1 MSWWETAIETLRGK
15 PARAPDVFNR
25 EANATVPLMGFS
37 DIIPEAV
44 TQSTG
49 SDLAGMAAGFLSPTN
64 MLRKPMRSGA
74 ITKGGDPNLLLTHGT
89 ALERL
94 LQALRGTSGEQI
106 SHMPALDTPSMAIA
120 RVPKPFAAADVDLYM
135 NPTKFD
141 PAVTRRADLWP
152 IDAYTYRSDPYL
164 PNRFLRNPK
173 LRKHAKLSEGYQP
186 DSISHLMAVLTAP
199 NFESF
204 KAFEKSPKGAGRIID
219 QHASYDGFDTPYTA
233 ALTAGF
239 YNWLAKQP
247 DSYKLA
253 QNLEPDYVPFLTQYL
268 RENPAVVSKAQA
280 LPSQYGELKYHG
292 SVPLTS
298 EYVAAARIAPWIVNQ
313 ASVSRASEKRLN
325 ELTRLLHKQQIPI
338 MGKNLASNNA
348 SQEQI
353 AEYVDQLTGL
363 RGQRRYPR

>member
-15 PARAPDVFNR
+15 PTQAPAPFDR
-25 EANATVPLMGFS
+25 QANATAPLMGPS

-44 TQSTG
+44 TQATG
-49 SDLAGMAAGFLSPTN
+49 SDLAGIAAGFLSPTS
-64 MLRKPMRSGA
+64 MLRKPMRSDA
-74 ITKGGDPNLLLTHGT
+74 ITKGGDPNLLLTHT
-89 ALERL
+89 SS
-94 LQALRGTSGEQI
+94 LRG
-106 SHMPALDTPSMAIA
+106 MLDTLRGVSHKQAYRTPTLVSPSMAIA
-120 RVPKPFAAADVDLYM
+120 RVPEPYSPGIELYM
-135 NPTKFD
+135 QPSKFD

-152 IDAYTYRSDPYL
+152 VDAYTYRSDPLEPTRYAQQA
-164 PNRFLRNPK
+164 K

-219 QHASYDGFDTPYTA
+219 RYASYDGFDTPYTA
-233 ALTAGF
+233 KLTAGF

-268 RENPAVVSKAQA
+268 RENPAVVSKAQV

-292 SVPLTS
+292 GVPLTP
-298 EYVAAARIAPWIVNQ
+298 EYVAAARIAPNVLDDADEDDIRSLKQ
-313 ASVSRASEKRLN
+313 
-325 ELTRLLHKQQIPI
+325 LLARQQIPVMRGVLSQPAI
-338 MGKNLASNNA
+338 Q
-348 SQEQI
+348 QEQI
-353 AEYVDQLTGL
+353 AEYIDQLTGL